1 MVDKIIRCYDAL
13 DNGGI
18 HFRKSSCSTS
28 KREIEYTKKITILW
42 SPRKSEDHSLDV
54 IVISEGVRK
63 NQKTSDKIGAV
74 GISVHSSATSGT
86 LRTDLY

>member
-1 MVDKIIRCYDAL
+1 M
-13 DNGGI
+13 GGQEGD
-18 HFRKSSCSTS
+18 FGRRKGEPGKAVQAG
-28 KREIEYTKKITILW
+28 KRGRELR

-74 GISVHSSATSGT
+74 GISVHSSVTSGT